1 MLMNDQL
8 NTVFMTDK
16 LVYKLIFKRLQ
27 YIKVLQLG
35 YDYTSKIFLKN
46 KIKYFNAGDY

>member
-27 YIKVLQLG
+27 YIKVLH
-35 YDYTSKIFLKN
+35 TSLDMITLLK
-46 KIKYFNAGDY
+46 YLNADND